1 MPLLA
6 GEVRLVLGGYR
17 IAVLDAKRSFSNH
30 DRKPRS
36 QSTMITGIG
45 MPISQSS
52 APRNMS

>member
-1 MPLLA
+1 
-6 GEVRLVLGGYR
+6 VLGGYR

-36 QSTMITGIG
+36 QSTMFTGIG